1 MGDFTSE
8 KEQKLL
14 ESEAEVSN
22 TEDTNADELTFE
34 ETSGFSDDDDAQRD
48 RRVFV
53 ESAQR
58 RKKRGRTC
66 GRAACGILC
75 GT

>member
-34 ETSGFSDDDDAQRD
+34 MMMTT
-48 RRVFV
+48 VM
-53 ESAQR
+53 
-58 RKKRGRTC
+58 KKRNRKRNSLDMTSKT
-66 GRAACGILC
+66 RSSLSVSLR
-75 GT
+75 

>member
-22 TEDTNADELTFE
+22 TEDTNRKRNSLDM
-34 ETSGFSDDDDAQRD
+34 TSKTRSSLSVSLR
-48 RRVFV
+48 
-53 ESAQR
+53 
-58 RKKRGRTC
+58 
-66 GRAACGILC
+66 
-75 GT
+75 

>member
-34 ETSGFSDDDDAQRD
+34 ETSGFSDDDDD
-48 RRVFV
+48 S
-53 ESAQR
+53 EEEE
-58 RKKRGRTC
+58 KKPKRNSLDMTSKIRSSLSVSL
-66 GRAACGILC
+66 R
-75 GT
+75 

>member
-34 ETSGFSDDDDAQRD
+34 ETSGFSDDDDD
-48 RRVFV
+48 
-53 ESAQR
+53 SDG
-58 RKKRGRTC
+58 RKETEKE
-66 GRAACGILC
+66 IHWI
-75 GT
+75 

>member
-14 ESEAEVSN
+14 ESEAEVSD

-34 ETSGFSDDDDAQRD
+34 ETSGFLASCT
-48 RRVFV
+48 FIFLNL
-53 ESAQR
+53 SALR
-58 RKKRGRTC
+58 
-66 GRAACGILC
+66 L
-75 GT
+75 

>member
-22 TEDTNADELTFE
+22 TEDTNADDSLLKKHLDFQMMMT
-34 ETSGFSDDDDAQRD
+34 T
-48 RRVFV
+48 V
-53 ESAQR
+53 
-58 RKKRGRTC
+58 RKKKRNRKRNSLDMTSKT
-66 GRAACGILC
+66 RSSLSVSLR
-75 GT
+75 

>member
-22 TEDTNADELTFE
+22 TEDTNADNSLLKKYLDFQMMMT
-34 ETSGFSDDDDAQRD
+34 T
-48 RRVFV
+48 VM
-53 ESAQR
+53 
-58 RKKRGRTC
+58 KKRNRKRNSLDMTSKT
-66 GRAACGILC
+66 RSSLSVSLR
-75 GT
+75 

>member
-22 TEDTNADELTFE
+22 TEDTNADELNFQMMMT
-34 ETSGFSDDDDAQRD
+34 T
-48 RRVFV
+48 VM
-53 ESAQR
+53 
-58 RKKRGRTC
+58 KKRNRKRNSLDMTSKT
-66 GRAACGILC
+66 RSSLSVSLR
-75 GT
+75 

>member
-34 ETSGFSDDDDAQRD
+34 EYLDFQMMMTT
-48 RRVFV
+48 VM
-53 ESAQR
+53 
-58 RKKRGRTC
+58 KKRNRKRNSLDMTSKT
-66 GRAACGILC
+66 RSSLSVSLR
-75 GT
+75 